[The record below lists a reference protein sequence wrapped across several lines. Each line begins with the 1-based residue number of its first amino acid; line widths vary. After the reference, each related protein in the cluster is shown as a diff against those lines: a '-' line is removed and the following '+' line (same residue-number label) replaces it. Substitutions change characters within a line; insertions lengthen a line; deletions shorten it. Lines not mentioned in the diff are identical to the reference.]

1 MLFLGGSQPQV
12 PQEHEEVGVEILVS
26 TGTGGDLVAFSGW
39 WTHCGSVLSKEVF
52 SCKRKT
58 VSPKCPQDKLDV

>member
-12 PQEHEEVGVEILVS
+12 PRGHEEVGVEVLVS

-52 SCKRKT
+52 CKRKT
-58 VSPKCPQDKLDV
+58 RVTQMSPRQT